1 MKRRPGAAVAARGC
15 VPCRPWSSDIME
27 TEIERLV
34 DFIAKTTAVS
44 ALLGPNFDVSLGI
57 SKSGRGLIF
66 QFEPIIKGQ
75 GVSGS

>member
-1 MKRRPGAAVAARGC
+1 
-15 VPCRPWSSDIME
+15 ME